1 MRTPRTDAGTKHLR
15 TWWSDSEPG
24 DTEMVKAELARQLET
39 ELAAMTKAKDQWQGM
54 FHEVVKQRDTER
66 EKVAKLSSAA
76 DVGLG
81 YAQECLVSHDFALG
95 RTTERNKRD
104 AESIEE
110 DIAAIKKALDETK

>member
-1 MRTPRTDAGTKHLR
+1 MRTPRTDAGTKHLS

-66 EKVAKLSSAA
+66 EKVAKL
-76 DVGLG
+76 
-81 YAQECLVSHDFALG
+81 
-95 RTTERNKRD
+95 
-104 AESIEE
+104 E
-110 DIAAIKKALDETK
+110 DIIRSASTKFWQDGPDGEIAAAMFRILGEALNETK

>member
-54 FHEVVKQRDTER
+54 FHEVVKQRDAER
-66 EKVAKLSSAA
+66 EKVAKLREIATHFLRCPICAYDAA
-76 DVGLG
+76 
-81 YAQECLVSHDFALG
+81 EC
-95 RTTERNKRD
+95 ERGARYM
-104 AESIEE
+104 
-110 DIAAIKKALDETK
+110 KALDETK